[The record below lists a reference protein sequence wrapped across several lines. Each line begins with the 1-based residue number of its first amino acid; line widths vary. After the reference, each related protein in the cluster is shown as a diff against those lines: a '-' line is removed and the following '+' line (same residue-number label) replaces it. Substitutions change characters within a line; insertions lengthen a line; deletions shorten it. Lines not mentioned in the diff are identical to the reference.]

1 MPRLYNEKRFNILAM
16 FECGRL
22 QNDVV
27 IRLSVSRSI
36 KMHLLMCIIVTDIF
50 SNKPR
55 PRAPRVTSIRHG
67 DYERQRHLRNR
78 TVTAYL
84 AYFIVR
90 CNQERTIIRNT
101 TRSRLK
107 NGRITIRRPYHF
119 TVLPCKHDVIEWN
132 NVMC

>member
-1 MPRLYNEKRFNILAM
+1 M

-36 KMHLLMCIIVTDIF
+36 EMHLLMCIIVTDIF

-55 PRAPRVTSIRHG
+55 PRAPRVTSIRHA

-84 AYFIVR
+84 AYLIVR
-90 CNQERTIIRNT
+90 FNQERTIIRNT

-107 NGRITIRRPYHF
+107 YRRMTIRRMYHF

-132 NVMC
+132 NVTC